1 MESFEEMTHRETD
14 PKSSNKLHRK
24 QLIRPIIYMI
34 KTCIIKRNTTTAYLS
49 RRTTRREREREPQR
63 DRDSDKERRRR

>member
-24 QLIRPIIYMI
+24 QLIRPIICMV

-49 RRTTRREREREPQR
+49 RRTTRRERENHRER
-63 DRDSDKERRRR
+63 ER